1 MGLGRLNFFRA
12 NSVDLRLALRQSL
25 DSALVDIE
33 TGDGRFLFG
42 KQQGQGQ
49 SHIAQPNDPDARLAL
64 LDPVFRGIDS
74 AICDRVFGH
83 CYGGNLR
90 FFRMVF
96 VSMLA
101 SSFHPFCL
109 QWQTQLEPGSLER
122 WCAMWCKSHD
132 ERKGRDL
139 YPL

>member
-33 TGDGRFLFG
+33 TGDGKFLFG

-101 SSFHPFCL
+101 
-109 QWQTQLEPGSLER
+109 
-122 WCAMWCKSHD
+122 
-132 ERKGRDL
+132 
-139 YPL
+139 